1 VIFTARELAQIRRLE
16 ILAAKV
22 TKGQLQGERQTAR
35 SGPGSGFRQHR
46 AYSEGDPLRMVD
58 WNVYARMESL
68 VIKEFDAEEALD
80 LLVIQ
85 DRSASMRGAAAH
97 CAAKIA
103 GALGSIALGTLD
115 RVLWM
120 PAGGGRPGDIY
131 VGRARQME
139 LLAAVDGEVSGPTDL
154 IAAIQAQ
161 LSRQARGGVAFV
173 ISDFFDPAG
182 ATRALSFLTARRYQ
196 TRAILIEDPE
206 ALAPPPLGRTRMIDR
221 ETGET
226 AIIDVT
232 QGMIDEYR
240 ETLEARVRGLQAYCR
255 RSGSGFL
262 RVRAD
267 QPFFETVR
275 AAIARGWLTP

>member
-1 VIFTARELAQIRRLE
+1 VIFTARDLAQIRRLE

-22 TKGQLQGERQTAR
+22 AKGQLQGERQTAR

-46 AYSEGDPLRMVD
+46 AYTEGDPLRMVD

-85 DRSASMRGAAAH
+85 DMSASMAGAGAR
-97 CAAKIA
+97 CAAKVA
-103 GALGSIALGTLD
+103 GALGAIALGTLD

-120 PAGGGRPGDIY
+120 PAGGERRGDTY

-139 LLAAVDGEVSGPTDL
+139 LLSVVDGKATGPTDL
-154 IAAIQAQ
+154 LAAIQAQ
-161 LSRQARGGVAFV
+161 LPKQARGGVAFV
-173 ISDFFDPAG
+173 VSDFFDPAG

-196 TRAILIEDPE
+196 TRAIMVEDPE
-206 ALAPPPLGRTRMIDR
+206 ALAPPPLGRTRLVDR
-221 ETGET
+221 ETGE
-226 AIIDVT
+226 AMILDVT
-232 QGMIDEYR
+232 EAMVKEYR
-240 ETLEARVRGLQAYCR
+240 RTLDARVRGLQAYCR
-255 RSGSGFL
+255 RTGAGFL